1 MKPDKGRRPASRL
14 KVRIPFL
21 FEAEGEGVTPVLC
34 LTVLAV
40 LALAVFYLTTQH

>member
-1 MKPDKGRRPASRL
+1 VKPEKAKRPASRL

-21 FEAEGEGVTPVLC
+21 FEAEGEGTAPVLC

-40 LALAVFYLTTQH
+40 LALAVFYLSTHR